1 MKLHSLLSET
11 NCTAQEQCARP
22 VTRKVLPVG
31 NAASSLLTRALFDI
45 NVGIGVT
52 YIRPEIQQY
61 GINPYNVYK
70 AVDLTF
76 TNPQAFIKGGVLQ
89 SVLSLF
95 TTLTS
100 TFQQSFSSHL
110 VARCLSV
117 LPVYGCYRMAS

>member
-1 MKLHSLLSET
+1 MTLHSLLSET
-11 NCTAQEQCARP
+11 NYTAQEQCARP

-31 NAASSLLTRALFDI
+31 NAASASITLALFDI

-52 YIRPEIQQY
+52 YIRPEIQPY
-61 GINPYNVYK
+61 GVNPYNVYK
-70 AVDLTF
+70 AVDLTL
-76 TNPQAFIKGGVLQ
+76 TKPHAFINGVQQ

-100 TFQQSFSSHL
+100 TFQQSFSSLL

-117 LPVYGCYRMAS
+117 LPVYGCYLMAS